1 MFEGLQ
7 VEGETYQ
14 LKPMNCPFHVEIYKN
29 GYYSYRDLP
38 LRWAELGT
46 VYRYE
51 RSGAM
56 QGLFRVRGFT
66 QVPLTQTGLS
76 FVRSACSNVKPPC
89 KVTCPGTGSNGTC

>member
-1 MFEGLQ
+1 M
-7 VEGETYQ
+7 EGETYQ

-66 QVPLTQTGLS
+66 QVPFFEVWPVILRAAPS
-76 FVRSACSNVKPPC
+76 MME
-89 KVTCPGTGSNGTC
+89 

>member
-1 MFEGLQ
+1 
-7 VEGETYQ
+7 
-14 LKPMNCPFHVEIYKN
+14 MNCPFHVEIYKN
-29 GYYSYRDLP
+29 SYYSYRDLP

-66 QVPLTQTGLS
+66 QVSLGSSLATAFRVLEFSRFECGGHNRQETLPSCGHFCTLKPGDGLVS
-76 FVRSACSNVKPPC
+76 
-89 KVTCPGTGSNGTC
+89 TLQ